1 MGNKPQRLLIVT
13 QVVDKND
20 SNLGFFHRWLEEF
33 ARPPRS
39 LGEVGKHCERVTVI
53 CLKEGA
59 HQLPPNVS
67 VHSLGKSAQGR
78 PASGWE
84 RSWLRIRF
92 AVRFLRY
99 AWKFRREYDAVF
111 VHMNPEY
118 VLLGGLV
125 WRAQGKKIAL
135 WYVHK
140 SVTWT
145 LRIALRLVD
154 VVFTASPESFRIAS
168 PKVRVMGH
176 GIDTQFFSPDASVAR
191 GNHFLSVGR
200 LMQSKQHNL
209 AIRAAKTAGVPLR
222 IAGEGPE
229 RERLAALVRELG
241 ADVTFLGGLTQEKLR
256 DEYRAA
262 AKLVHR
268 SLTGSLD
275 KVVLEAAAC
284 GCPVDST
291 DPAIRALPLSRE
303 FVREHHSLQSLIPRI
318 YVEFSRQ
325 RW

>member
-1 MGNKPQRLLIVT
+1 MKLLIVT
-13 QVVDKND
+13 QVVDEND

-33 ARPPRS
+33 A
-39 LGEVGKHCERVTVI
+39 KHCEHVTVI

-67 VHSLGKSAQGR
+67 VYSLGKEKGK
-78 PASGWE
+78 ASRFTYARRFWK
-84 RSWLRIRF
+84 LIREHSS
-92 AVRFLRY
+92 
-99 AWKFRREYDAVF
+99 EYDTVF

-118 VLLGGLV
+118 VLLGGPF

-154 VVFTASPESFRIAS
+154 VVFTASPESFRIPS
-168 PKVRVMGH
+168 PKVRIMGH
-176 GIDTQFFSPDASVAR
+176 GIDTEFFTPDASVSR
-191 GNHFLSVGR
+191 GTHFLSVGR

-209 AIRAAKTAGVPLR
+209 AIRAAYDASVPLR

-229 RERLAALVRELG
+229 RERLAALARELG

-284 GCPVDST
+284 GCSIDST
-291 DPAIRALPLSRE
+291 DPAIRVLPLSGE

-318 YVEFSRQ
+318 CVEFSRKQ
-325 RW
+325 

>member
-1 MGNKPQRLLIVT
+1 MGNKPQRLLVVT

-20 SNLGFFHRWLEEF
+20 SNLGFFHRWIEEF
-33 ARPPRS
+33 A
-39 LGEVGKHCERVTVI
+39 KHCESVIVI
-53 CLKEGA
+53 CLKEGL
-59 HQLPPNVS
+59 HQLPKNVA
-67 VHSLGKSAQGR
+67 VYSLGKPSFAPDSAKATTGKKASEGEGR
-78 PASGWE
+78 RFLS
-84 RSWLRIRF
+84 RIRY
-92 AVRFLRY
+92 ALRFRKLI
-99 AWKFRREYDAVF
+99 REHSGKYNAVF

-118 VLLGGLV
+118 VLLGGFF

-145 LRIALRLVD
+145 LRIALRLAD
-154 VVFTASPESFRIAS
+154 IIFTASPESFRIAS
-168 PKVRVMGH
+168 LKVHVMGH
-176 GIDTQFFSPDASVAR
+176 GIDTEFFSPDASVRR
-191 GNHFLSVGR
+191 GKHFLSVGR

-209 AIRAAKTAGVPLR
+209 AIRAAYDASVPLR

-268 SLTGSLD
+268 SETGSLD

-284 GCPVDST
+284 GCSIDST
-291 DPAIRALPLSRE
+291 DPAIRVLPLSGE
-303 FVREHHSLQSLIPRI
+303 YVREHHSLQSLIPRI
-318 YVEFSRQ
+318 FVEFSLQ
-325 RW
+325 Q

>member
-1 MGNKPQRLLIVT
+1 MKLLIVT
-13 QVVDKND
+13 QVVDTND

-33 ARPPRS
+33 AKR
-39 LGEVGKHCERVTVI
+39 CERVTVI

-59 HQLPPNVS
+59 HQLPGNVS
-67 VHSLGKSAQGR
+67 VYSLGKDKTAFSFQLSTFRRLQYA
-78 PASGWE
+78 
-84 RSWLRIRF
+84 I
-92 AVRFLRY
+92 RFLRY
-99 AWKFRREYDAVF
+99 AWKFRGEYDAVF

-118 VLLGGLV
+118 VLLGGFF

-145 LRIALRLVD
+145 LRVAVRLVD
-154 VVFTASPESFRIAS
+154 VIFTASPESFRIES
-168 PKVRVMGH
+168 LKVRVVGH
-176 GIDTQFFSPDASVAR
+176 GIDTEFFTPDASVAR
-191 GNHFLSVGR
+191 GTHFLSVGR
-200 LMQSKQHNL
+200 LMQSKRHDL

-229 RERLAALVRELG
+229 RERLAALARELG
-241 ADVTFLGGLTQEKLR
+241 ADVTFQGGLTQEKLR

-284 GCPVDST
+284 GCSIDST
-291 DPAIRALPLSRE
+291 DPAIRVLPLSGE
-303 FVREHHSLQSLIPRI
+303 FVRKHHSLQSLIPRI
-318 YVEFSRQ
+318 CVEFSRQ
-325 RW
+325 R

>member
-1 MGNKPQRLLIVT
+1 MRLLIVT
-13 QVVDKND
+13 QVVDTND
-20 SNLGFFHRWLEEF
+20 SNLGFFHRWIEEF
-33 ARPPRS
+33 A
-39 LGEVGKHCERVTVI
+39 KHCEHVTVI
-53 CLKEGA
+53 CLKEGK
-59 HQLPPNVS
+59 HQLPPNVGIY
-67 VHSLGKSAQGR
+67 SLGKEKGN
-78 PASGWE
+78 AS
-84 RSWLRIRF
+84 RFTYARRFRKLIREHSG
-92 AVRFLRY
+92 
-99 AWKFRREYDAVF
+99 EYDAVF

-118 VLLGGLV
+118 VLLGGLF
-125 WRAQGKKIAL
+125 WRAHDKKIAL

-145 LRIALRLVD
+145 LRVALRLVD

-168 PKVRVMGH
+168 QKVRITGH
-176 GIDTQFFSPDASVAR
+176 GIDTGFFSPETSVAR

-209 AIRAAKTAGVPLR
+209 AIRAAYDASAPLR

-229 RERLAALVRELG
+229 RERLAALARELG
-241 ADVTFLGGLTQEKLR
+241 ANVTFLGGLTQEKLR
-256 DEYRAA
+256 DEYRTA

-268 SLTGSLD
+268 SETGSLD

-284 GCPVDST
+284 GCSIDST

-318 YVEFSRQ
+318 FVEFSRK
-325 RW
+325 R

>member
-1 MGNKPQRLLIVT
+1 MKLLIVT
-13 QVVDKND
+13 QVVDTND
-20 SNLGFFHRWLEEF
+20 SNLGFFHRWIEEF
-33 ARPPRS
+33 A
-39 LGEVGKHCERVTVI
+39 KHCEHVTVI

-59 HQLPPNVS
+59 HQLPGNVS
-67 VHSLGKSAQGR
+67 VYSLGKSAQGR

-84 RSWLRIRF
+84 RLLLRMHYTLRF
-92 AVRFLRY
+92 YRY
-99 AWKFRREYDAVF
+99 IWTLRREYDSVF

-118 VLLGGLV
+118 VLLGGLF

-145 LRIALRLVD
+145 LRVALRLVD
-154 VVFTASPESFRIAS
+154 VIFTASKESFRLPS
-168 PKVRVMGH
+168 PKVRIMGH
-176 GIDTQFFSPDASVAR
+176 GIDTEFFSPAASVAR

-209 AIRAAKTAGVPLR
+209 AIREAYDASVPLR

-229 RERLAALVRELG
+229 RERLAALARELG

-262 AKLVHR
+262 AKLIHR
-268 SLTGSLD
+268 SETGSLD

-284 GCPVDST
+284 GCSIDST
-291 DPAIRALPLSRE
+291 DPAIRVLPLSGE

-318 YVEFSRQ
+318 CVEFSRQ
-325 RW
+325 Q

>member
-1 MGNKPQRLLIVT
+1 MRAKIWTCLKVSMENKRGRPLIVT
-13 QVVDKND
+13 QVVDAND
-20 SNLGFFHRWLEEF
+20 SNLGFFHRWIEEF
-33 ARPPRS
+33 A
-39 LGEVGKHCERVTVI
+39 KHCEHVTVI

-59 HQLPPNVS
+59 HQLPGNVS
-67 VHSLGKSAQGR
+67 VYSLGKEKGTHSSFVY
-78 PASGWE
+78 AS
-84 RSWLRIRF
+84 
-92 AVRFLRY
+92 RFLSLMWRL
-99 AWKFRREYDAVF
+99 RREYDAVF
-111 VHMNPEY
+111 VHMNSEY
-118 VLLGGLV
+118 VLLGGFF

-154 VVFTASPESFRIAS
+154 VVFTASPESFRLTS
-168 PKVRVMGH
+168 PKVRIVGH
-176 GIDTQFFSPDASVAR
+176 GIDAEFFSPDASVPR

-209 AIRAAKTAGVPLR
+209 AIRAAYDARVPLR

-241 ADVTFLGGLTQEKLR
+241 ANVTFLGGLTQEKLR

-268 SLTGSLD
+268 SETGSLD

-284 GCPVDST
+284 GCSIDST
-291 DPAIRALPLSRE
+291 DPAIRVLPLSPE
-303 FVREHHSLQSLIPRI
+303 YVREHHSLQSLIPRI
-318 YVEFSRQ
+318 FVEFSRKQ
-325 RW
+325 